1 MTRCVCFLGAHY
13 DDVEIGVGGILYR
26 HLLAKDTT
34 YIVVTSADEIRT
46 GDPAMRLE
54 EQHAAIREMWT
65 ALSIPGLKTYDNKD
79 QISDI
84 IAGIDKLKPTDLY
97 IPFRQDTHQDHA
109 RCNTIG
115 MAVGRRKNINIFY
128 YDSGTAYGFI
138 PNMFVPIDFDKKMS
152 IVACFKSQIEN
163 GSIVVDMCKHREAHM
178 GFLADRTGEYM
189 EGIMVHRFRYEI

>member
-1 MTRCVCFLGAHY
+1 MSKVVVALGAHY
-13 DDVEIGVGGILYR
+13 DDVEIGIGGVLDR
-26 HLLAKDTT
+26 HLLKNDLV

-46 GDPAMRLE
+46 GSPEMRLE
-54 EQHAAIREMWT
+54 EQHAAMHEIGLHVNR
-65 ALSIPGLKTYDNKD
+65 LKTYDNKD
-79 QISDI
+79 HIADI
-84 IAGIDKLKPTDLY
+84 IAGLDKLKPTDLY

-138 PNMFVPIDFDKKMS
+138 PNMFVPIDFDKKMRV
-152 IVACFKSQIEN
+152 VACFKSQIEN
-163 GSIVVDMCKHREAHM
+163 GSIIVDMCKHREAHM